1 MSLCIE
7 MPLQLLHDVYVTYS
21 TRHLQAVGRTFQP
34 ADVNR
39 NQIFVTIFRIKNF
52 SGSSRLWLSVS
63 DRKTDV
69 QQINMS
75 LSLCM
80 NTFLIF
86 LTWRPFFVE
95 SQQMLRKTNEAS
107 SYGVIG
113 PNCNQSNRSSS
124 TASLSL
130 YCSGESTRWCK
141 WELLQ

>member
-1 MSLCIE
+1 MNLNSCQGNWIFYDDYYPICALISTFQGEYASYYTNQETNGKNILLFLFDAHSLCMSLCIE

-86 LTWRPFFVE
+86 LT
-95 SQQMLRKTNEAS
+95 
-107 SYGVIG
+107 
-113 PNCNQSNRSSS
+113 
-124 TASLSL
+124 
-130 YCSGESTRWCK
+130 
-141 WELLQ
+141 